1 MRKGLWVSVL
11 LLAVV
16 LILPTAC
23 KAPAEPAKFE
33 VTSLNVT
40 PPEVTVGDM
49 VTITTEVKNIGGSE
63 GAYTVILTVDGAQVE
78 TKEVTVAPVAT
89 ETVTFSLVKD
99 KAGTYQVAIGER
111 SSSLTVKPK
120 LVAKEIELKYDDGK
134 ADGHLVSVSG
144 GWLVDFT
151 PPVIPFTV
159 QKIRLFGSRSLESGT
174 FEIEIW
180 DKDRKVLYKEAYPR
194 TKFPEGKSLPT
205 KEVLPEGGAWVELEV
220 PKIEVA
226 DKFYVHMWNGPTSF
240 GGIHLGAD
248 FSAKNEHSA
257 ITART
262 AEVTKVVESWTPGN
276 FCLCWSVVDWAQS
289 RTNWMIRV
297 VGTTMVPEE

>member
-1 MRKGLWVSVL
+1 MRKGLWLSIL
-11 LLAVV
+11 LLALV

-23 KAPAEPAKFE
+23 KAPAEFE
-33 VTSLNVT
+33 VISLDIAPPQVTAGETVSVTS
-40 PPEVTVGDM
+40 EVRNT
-49 VTITTEVKNIGGSE
+49 GGSE
-63 GAYTVILTVDGAQVE
+63 GVYTAVLTVDGVE
-78 TKEVTVAPVAT
+78 AEKKDITVAPGAT
-89 ETVTFSLVKD
+89 ETVTFTMVKD
-99 KAGTYQVAIGER
+99 KAGTYQIAIGER

-134 ADGHLVSVSG
+134 ADGYLVSVSG
-144 GWLVDFT
+144 GWLVDFKL
-151 PPVIPFTV
+151 PVIPFTV
-159 QKIRLFGSRSLESGT
+159 QKIRLFGSRSLESGI

-194 TKFPEGKSLPT
+194 TKFPESKSLPT

-262 AEVTKVVESWTPGN
+262 TEVTKVVESWTPGN

-297 VGTTMVPEE
+297 VGTAMVPEE